1 MELSIIIPVYNAEKY
16 IRECLDSVICK
27 KYDCE
32 VILVNDGSSD
42 SSLTICEEYSRR
54 DDRIKIVNKNNGG
67 VSSARNAGLLQATGK
82 YVMFLDADDYF
93 TDDAFEYIDKYIK
106 CDKYDFVA
114 MSYSSLFED
123 MDRYSRRAVMAIVIA
138 NLPVFFNNMDEFKK
152 YVHVALS
159 QCTDSAERQACMTII
174 NSMFING

>member
-1 MELSIIIPVYNAEKY
+1 MTGVQTCALPI
-16 IRECLDSVICK
+16 CLVITSR
-27 KYDCE
+27 
-32 VILVNDGSSD
+32 LQSASTFASLNDNTD
-42 SSLTICEEYSRR
+42 KDE
-54 DDRIKIVNKNNGG
+54 
-67 VSSARNAGLLQATGK
+67 A
-82 YVMFLDADDYF
+82 
-93 TDDAFEYIDKYIK
+93 DDAFIEDTVNGLVEE
-106 CDKYDFVA
+106 FA
-114 MSYSSLFED
+114 SLFEG